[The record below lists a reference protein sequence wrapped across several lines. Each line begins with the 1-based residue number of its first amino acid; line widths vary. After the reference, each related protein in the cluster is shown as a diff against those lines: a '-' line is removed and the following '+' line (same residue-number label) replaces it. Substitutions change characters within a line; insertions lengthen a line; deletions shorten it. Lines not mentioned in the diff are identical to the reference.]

1 MSIQYP
7 IIPIATNPVGIDA
20 VVIDLQGLLNSNLS
34 WLSDGLGR
42 AYKMNKVRSNGAAQ
56 ILPLVYL
63 GTSNYT
69 YFSAQPDND
78 KQGQNFIL
86 VGDGLHINQQQGFYS
101 VLEYDISIIFSV
113 NLKLINAPLLLTE
126 DFTQNLMAQVRD
138 VLLRQTLGKPYNI
151 GQITETRIFG
161 DVYSEFDILNDSPNT
176 GKAMTEMA
184 YFRFNFSTQIKEACP
199 VPVLPAITCFS
210 MDLDGVNELI
220 QAPINTAFD
229 LVRSDS
235 MTFEAWVKFD
245 NLGIINRLINKYGVV
260 GARGILFQVEGS
272 EISFHLQNNGGL
284 NGLILYTVGANIT
297 VGVWYHLMVT
307 YDGSSSPSGVNFYKN
322 GILQTNLINS
332 NTLTNTIYSPNN
344 VNIGGI
350 LPSGGFFCNALFN
363 VVRWWKTELT
373 PAEILFQYNSGV
385 PVINAVRFSDLILE
399 CNSGNGATWNGS
411 EFDIVDGTSITA
423 GYTTVNAEEADKVA
437 VAQGSGEG

>member
-1 MSIQYP
+1 
-7 IIPIATNPVGIDA
+7 VGIDA

-86 VGDGLHINQQQGFYS
+86 VGDGVHINQQQGFYS
-101 VLEYDISIIFSV
+101 ILEYDISIIFSV

-126 DFTQNLMAQVRD
+126 DFTQNLIAQVRD

-151 GQITETRIFG
+151 GQITETRLFG

-176 GKAMTEMA
+176 GKAMAEMS

-199 VPVLPAITCFS
+199 VPPLPPIACFS
-210 MDLDGVNELI
+210 MDLDGVNEYI
-220 QAPINTAFD
+220 QAPINAAFD
-229 LVRSDS
+229 LTKTNS
-235 MTFEAWVKFD
+235 MSFEGWVKFD
-245 NLGIINRLINKYGVV
+245 SIANAQYILQKHASGK
-260 GARGILFQVEGS
+260 GILFAVRSTG
-272 EISFHLQNNGGL
+272 EIQLHFQNNGGL
-284 NGLILYTVGANIT
+284 NALITNSSGALIST
-297 VGVWYHLMVT
+297 GVWLHLAVT
-307 YDGSSSPSGVNFYKN
+307 YDGSNTNAGVKFYKN
-322 GILQTNLINS
+322 GVLLPSTTVANS
-332 NTLTNTIYSPNN
+332 LTGTITNTEP
-344 VNIGGI
+344 VKLGT
-350 LPSGGFFCNALFN
+350 LCNGLIN

-373 PAEILFQYNSGV
+373 PAEILFQYNSGS
-385 PVINAVRFSDLILE
+385 PVINAVQSANLILE
-399 CNSGNGATWNGS
+399 SNSGNGATWNGS

-423 GYTTVNAEEADKVA
+423 GYTTVNAEESDKV
-437 VAQGSGEG
+437 EICPT

>member
-1 MSIQYP
+1 MSVQYP

-101 VLEYDISIIFSV
+101 ILEYDISIIFSV

-126 DFTQNLMAQVRD
+126 DFTQNLIAQVRD

-151 GQITETRIFG
+151 GQITESRIFG

-176 GKAMTEMA
+176 GKAMAEMA
-184 YFRFNFSTQIKEACP
+184 YFRFNFSTQIKETCP
-199 VPVLPAITCFS
+199 VPVLPSISCFS

-229 LVRSDS
+229 LVRTDS
-235 MTFEAWVKFD
+235 MTFECWAKFD
-245 NLGIINRLINKYGVV
+245 SLGVLSRLISKYGGL
-260 GARGILFQVEGS
+260 GARGILFMIEGVELR
-272 EISFHLQNNGGL
+272 FDLQNNGGL
-284 NGLILYTVGANIT
+284 NGLTARTTGANIST
-297 VGVWYHLMVT
+297 GVWYHLAVT
-307 YDGSSSPSGVNFYKN
+307 YDGSEDTSGINLYVNS
-322 GILQTNLINS
+322 IIQTKISVS
-332 NTLTNTIYSPNN
+332 NTLTGSILAPNN
-344 VNIGGI
+344 LQIGGL
-350 LPSGGFFCNALFN
+350 LPTGGGFSDGLFN
-363 VVRWWKTELT
+363 YVRIWKTELT
-373 PAEILFQYNSGV
+373 PAEILTQYNSGV
-385 PVINAVRFSDLILE
+385 PLTNAVRFSDLILE

-423 GYTTVNAEEADKVA
+423 GYTTVNAEEPDKV
-437 VAQGSGEG
+437 EICPT

>member
-86 VGDGLHINQQQGFYS
+86 VGDGVHINQQQGFYS
-101 VLEYDISIIFSV
+101 ILEYDISIIFSV

-126 DFTQNLMAQVRD
+126 DFTQNLIAQVRD

-151 GQITETRIFG
+151 GQITETRLFG

-176 GKAMTEMA
+176 GKAMTEMS

-199 VPVLPAITCFS
+199 VPALPSITCFS
-210 MDLDGVNELI
+210 MDLDGVNEYI
-220 QAPINTAFD
+220 QAPINAAFD
-229 LVRSDS
+229 LERTDS
-235 MTFEAWVKFD
+235 MSIEIWVKLDSLPSFSH
-245 NLGIINRLINKYGVV
+245 LFTKYQIG
-260 GARGILFQVEGS
+260 RGI
-272 EISFHLQNNGGL
+272 SFSVNNFGELRFDLQNNSTT
-284 NGLILYTVGANIT
+284 NLIKKFSSGASISA
-297 VGVWYHLMVT
+297 GVWYNLSVT
-307 YDGSSSPSGVNFYKN
+307 YDGSSLASGVLLYKN
-322 GILQTNLINS
+322 GVLLSDGAITDNLTSSILNVQPVKIGAFPSAGFYS
-332 NTLTNTIYSPNN
+332 NGLYNY
-344 VNIGGI
+344 
-350 LPSGGFFCNALFN
+350 
-363 VVRWWKTELT
+363 VRWWKTELT

-411 EFDIVDGTSITA
+411 EFDIIDGTSTTA
-423 GYTTVNAEEADKVA
+423 GYTTVNAEEADKV
-437 VAQGSGEG
+437 EICPT